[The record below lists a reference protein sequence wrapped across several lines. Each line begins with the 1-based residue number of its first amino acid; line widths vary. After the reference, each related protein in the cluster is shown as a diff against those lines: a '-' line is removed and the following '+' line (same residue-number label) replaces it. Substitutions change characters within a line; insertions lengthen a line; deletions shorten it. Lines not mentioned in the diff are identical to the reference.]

1 MPVERIS
8 RGFKDISSSFKVNP
22 LSEDLIAI
30 KNETAIARS
39 VRNLILTQQGE
50 RFFNPI
56 LGSQVNGLLF
66 ENINGL
72 TASDIEDQIRITIEN
87 FEPRVELTD
96 VIVAPDHSNDCEF
109 NVTIEYEIVGIDVL
123 PQELSFAL
131 QSTR

>member
-39 VRNLILTQQGE
+39 VRNLILTSPGE

-56 LGSQVNGLLF
+56 LGSRVSKLLF
-66 ENINGL
+66 ESVDLI
-72 TASDIEDQIRITIEN
+72 TANAIEDEIRVTIEN
-87 FEPRVELTD
+87 FEPRVELTSVD
-96 VIVAPDHSNDCEF
+96 VKADLSGGEYNVAIRYN
-109 NVTIEYEIVGIDVL
+109 IIGIDAL
-123 PQELSFAL
+123 PQQLALSL
-131 QSTR
+131 IHI

>member
-1 MPVERIS
+1 MPVERVS
-8 RGFKDISSSFKVNP
+8 KGFKDISSSFKVNP

-39 VRNLILTQQGE
+39 IRNLVLTQQGE

-66 ENINGL
+66 ENIDGL
-72 TASDIEDQIRITIEN
+72 TASDIEDQIRVTIEN
-87 FEPRVELTD
+87 FEPRVELTE
-96 VIVAPDHSNDCEF
+96 VNVLPDYDSGEF
-109 NVTIEYEIVGIDVL
+109 NVTIEYDIVGIDLL

-131 QSTR
+131 QPTR